1 MNVLTLSTGNAWA
14 AAGMLRVYG
23 TIKNS
28 RFGEDMDDELE
39 DLEDWVNEIHESV
52 YRKYFV
58 SGH

>member
-1 MNVLTLSTGNAWA
+1 
-14 AAGMLRVYG
+14 MLRVYG
-23 TIKNS
+23 TIRNS